1 LRDFEKG
8 VNSDK
13 AKMLSIVFKPIE
25 SGTLKFKLNSCYILL
40 ENNGKVKAQPIYP
53 KVKVNKNGDF
63 LLSDLNNDK
72 IVDQYDLIEFSKA
85 YGSKLGDGEF
95 NDNCDFNQDQSIDI
109 LDLITLSNE
118 FGKTI

>member
-1 LRDFEKG
+1 
-8 VNSDK
+8 
-13 AKMLSIVFKPIE
+13 M
-25 SGTLKFKLNSCYILL
+25 
-40 ENNGKVKAQPIYP
+40 
-53 KVKVNKNGDF
+53 
-63 LLSDLNNDK
+63 NNDK

-109 LDLITLSNE
+109 LDLITISNE